1 MHLSIGICRMGGAE
15 LERVDSK
22 STREEFLGGL
32 AVKDLALLLLWLGF
46 KPCGQGQTKK
56 KSEDF

>member
-1 MHLSIGICRMGGAE
+1 MGGAE